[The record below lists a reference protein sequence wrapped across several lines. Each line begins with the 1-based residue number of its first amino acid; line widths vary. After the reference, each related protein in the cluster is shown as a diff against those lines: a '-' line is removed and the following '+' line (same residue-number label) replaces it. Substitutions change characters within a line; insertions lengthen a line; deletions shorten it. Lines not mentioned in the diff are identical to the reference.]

1 MESYFKLY
9 GNQNVYS
16 TLTKNQTKLMQY
28 FNQKLYSTL
37 QYLYSTNQNR
47 YSTLLSERNDRIS
60 DLKTSLQLVDTV
72 L

>member
-9 GNQNVYS
+9 GNQNIYS

-28 FNQKLYSTL
+28 FNQNLYSTL

>member
-28 FNQKLYSTL
+28 FNQNLYSTL

-60 DLKTSLQLVDTV
+60 DLKTSLQLADTV

>member
-28 FNQKLYSTL
+28 FNQNLYSTL

>member
-16 TLTKNQTKLMQY
+16 TLTKSQTKLMQY
-28 FNQKLYSTL
+28 FNQNLYSTL

-60 DLKTSLQLVDTV
+60 DLKTSL
-72 L
+72 

>member
-28 FNQKLYSTL
+28 FNQNLYSTL

-60 DLKTSLQLVDTV
+60 DLKTSL
-72 L
+72 

>member
-28 FNQKLYSTL
+28 FHQNLYSTL

-60 DLKTSLQLVDTV
+60 DLKTSL
-72 L
+72 

>member
-28 FNQKLYSTL
+28 FSQNLYSTL

>member
-28 FNQKLYSTL
+28 FNQNLYSTL
-37 QYLYSTNQNR
+37 QYLYITNQNR